1 MSAPDPQDPAAPLL
15 RVEGLVKHFPIFKGF
30 FRRQVGS
37 VRAVDGLS
45 FDLARGQTVAMVGES
60 GCGKTTAGRAI
71 LRLVEPDA
79 GHVYFRGHDLPAA
92 PPETLRALR
101 RHMQIIFQD
110 PFSSLNPRQTIAQIV
125 GRPLQLHGL
134 AATEAE
140 AEAQVKALMEKVGL
154 QASYSTR
161 YPHEFSGGQRQRI
174 GIARAV
180 ALRPDFIVCDEAV
193 SALDVSVQ
201 AQVLNLL
208 LDLKDELGLSYL
220 FITHD
225 LGVVKHLADQVVVL
239 YLGQLC
245 ERTTTKALFSAP
257 RHPYTQALL
266 SAVPHPEPG
275 RPRTRVILKGDVP
288 SPIAPPSGCRFH
300 TRCPLAHPRCAA
312 EAPAEHAVAP
322 GHVVRCHLYDGN
334 SAPVDILAGAPTGGR

>member
-174 GIARAV
+174 GIA
-180 ALRPDFIVCDEAV
+180 
-193 SALDVSVQ
+193 
-201 AQVLNLL
+201 
-208 LDLKDELGLSYL
+208 
-220 FITHD
+220 
-225 LGVVKHLADQVVVL
+225 
-239 YLGQLC
+239 
-245 ERTTTKALFSAP
+245 
-257 RHPYTQALL
+257 
-266 SAVPHPEPG
+266 
-275 RPRTRVILKGDVP
+275 
-288 SPIAPPSGCRFH
+288 
-300 TRCPLAHPRCAA
+300 
-312 EAPAEHAVAP
+312 
-322 GHVVRCHLYDGN
+322 
-334 SAPVDILAGAPTGGR
+334 